1 MNSLS
6 WFLYLADILPRVGLL
21 TALLAILLLGVA
33 FVMPPKGATMFGE
46 GHNGPFEGMAR
57 LKTPFIL
64 WLCFLVFAFLV
75 PSKDTIYLIAASEA
89 GEMVVNTPEA
99 KEIMSDLKEIL
110 NIQLD
115 KLKE

>member
-6 WFLYLADILPRVGLL
+6 WFLYLADVLDRIGFVFFLLSLIFSFISLFVLIAFAVWTADEDKNAERSYKSLRWVPLTTVFFFFL
-21 TALLAILLLGVA
+21 TAI
-33 FVMPPKGATMFGE
+33 
-46 GHNGPFEGMAR
+46 
-57 LKTPFIL
+57 I
-64 WLCFLVFAFLV
+64 

-99 KEIMSDLKEIL
+99 KEVMSDLKEIL

>member
-6 WFLYLADILPRVGLL
+6 WFLYLADVISNLQGVLIIIAFIFAISSLFWGACKIMGDDRYN
-21 TALLAILLLGVA
+21 TAEKEFAKTFW
-33 FVMPPKGATMFGE
+33 FVP
-46 GHNGPFEGMAR
+46 
-57 LKTPFIL
+57 
-64 WLCFLVFAFLV
+64 WVFVFSMTFAALI
-75 PSKDTIYLIAASEA
+75 PSTDTIYLIAASEA

-110 NIQLD
+110 NVQLD

>member
-6 WFLYLADILPRVGLL
+6 WFLYLADVISNLQDVLTLMAIIFAIASIFWTICRVVGDDKYNSTERELAKTFWFVPWLFIFSL
-21 TALLAILLLGVA
+21 TFAALI
-33 FVMPPKGATMFGE
+33 
-46 GHNGPFEGMAR
+46 
-57 LKTPFIL
+57 
-64 WLCFLVFAFLV
+64 
-75 PSKDTIYLIAASEA
+75 PSTNTIYLIAASEA

-99 KEIMSDLKEIL
+99 KEVMSDLKEIL

>member
-6 WFLYLADILPRVGLL
+6 WFLYLADVLPRAGFLV
-21 TALLAILLLGVA
+21 ALLGFCLFALA
-33 FVMPPKGATMFGE
+33 FALPPKGATMFGE
-46 GHNGPFEGMAR
+46 GHDGPFQAIDR
-57 LKTPFIL
+57 LKVPFIL

-75 PSKDTIYLIAASEA
+75 PGKDTIYLIAASEA